1 MIAVGDV
8 DLARSLQVRGIRNRR
23 VLEAIASLD
32 RRDFVPAEQMEH
44 ATRDEPLPIGFD
56 QTISQPYVV
65 ALMTDALGLTGREKV
80 LEIGTGS
87 GYQTAVLAH
96 LAREVYSIEIVPQL
110 AMEARERLIDRLGYT
125 NIHLRWGDGYHG
137 WQEAAP
143 FDGIILTAA
152 PERVPEELIAQLAI
166 GGLLVAPVGPNHDDQ
181 ELIRVRR
188 TRDDVEVER
197 LLGVRFVPMTRDRPF
212 H

>member
-1 MIAVGDV
+1 M
-8 DLARSLQVRGIRNRR
+8 
-23 VLEAIASLD
+23 D
-32 RRDFVPAEQMEH
+32 RRDFVPAEQVDL
-44 ATRDEPLPIGFD
+44 AGLDEALPIGFE

-65 ALMTDALGLTGREKV
+65 ALMTDALGLTGEERV

-87 GYQTAVLAH
+87 GYQTAVLAR
-96 LAREVYSIEIVPQL
+96 LARAVYSIEIVPEL
-110 AMEARERLIDRLGYT
+110 AVEARQRLVDRLGFT
-125 NIHLRWGDGYHG
+125 NVHLRWGDGHHG
-137 WQEAAP
+137 WADAAP

-152 PERVPEELIAQLAI
+152 PERIPEEMIAQLAV
-166 GGLLVAPVGPNHDDQ
+166 GGRLVAPVGPRHEDQ

-188 TRDDVEVER
+188 TPDDVEVER